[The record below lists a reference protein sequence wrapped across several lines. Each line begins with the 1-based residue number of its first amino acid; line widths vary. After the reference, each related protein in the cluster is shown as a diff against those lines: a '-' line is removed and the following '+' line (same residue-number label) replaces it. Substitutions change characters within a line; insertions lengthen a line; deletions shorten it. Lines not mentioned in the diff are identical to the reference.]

1 MTERQGYE
9 LREIVG
15 TTINFAYQNFGAVVS
30 VPARGMIIFNTTN
43 VPVYVWID
51 DLSDDIRLPA
61 HSSIEIFPYN
71 KHNDSN
77 TSSYVFKAGTQMQI
91 MLADWLAKG
100 GSVIANIFT

>member
-1 MTERQGYE
+1 MTERLGYE
-9 LREIVG
+9 LREIAG
-15 TTINFAYQNFGAVVS
+15 NTINFAYQEFGAIIT
-30 VPARGMIIFNTTN
+30 VPVRGMIIFNTTN

-51 DLSDDIRLPA
+51 SNYDDIRLPA

-71 KHNDSN
+71 KHNHSN
-77 TSSYVFKAGTQMQI
+77 DSSYVFKAGTQLRI